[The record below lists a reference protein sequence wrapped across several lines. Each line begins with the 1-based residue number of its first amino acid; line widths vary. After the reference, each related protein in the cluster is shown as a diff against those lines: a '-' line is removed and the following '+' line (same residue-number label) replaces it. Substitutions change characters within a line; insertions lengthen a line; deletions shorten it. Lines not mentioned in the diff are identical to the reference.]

1 MSWCGKHTRFLY
13 EDVVEKDVVEK
24 VDSADCCIC
33 LEALG
38 NKNCCTTKCGHQFC
52 LTCFVKYSKG
62 DDGVKCPI
70 CRQSILTGLPIPEP
84 VPVTDP
90 VIPRHNAGL
99 AALHLYIN
107 LRRDLALANNTEW
120 ENRWS
125 E

>member
-84 VPVTDP
+84 
-90 VIPRHNAGL
+90 IPAAPNSGDMVRTLLGL
-99 AALHLYIN
+99 IQ
-107 LRRDLALANNTEW
+107 LRRRQDTDYNNEW
-120 ENRWS
+120 AWG
-125 E
+125 